1 MSLPISQYPT
11 HVQGTA
17 TAGTTAIFTGPAG
30 YNTTISGI
38 TFNSQ
43 TANNITVF
51 INRITPASTVI
62 AYAFTLA
69 AGDVISDNN
78 TYILAPGDSLEIT
91 TTSAAT
97 NYMFT
102 STSVAM
108 TAQRTVYQ

>member
-1 MSLPISQYPT
+1 MVTIAQYTT
-11 HVQGTA
+11 HVQDIA
-17 TAGTTAIFTGPAG
+17 SAGTTAIFTGPIG

-43 TANNITVF
+43 TPNNITVF

-78 TYILAPGDSLEIT
+78 TYILAPGDTLQIT

-97 NYMFT
+97 HYMFSASSATITT
-102 STSVAM
+102 SI
-108 TAQRTVYQ
+108 TVYL